1 MQKNKGEKRRKLKG
15 SDLFIAEIVSLGAS
29 QGLLECSIPTPCSQ
43 GKESDQWFPSKAF
56 SISIRMDSTPI
67 LTSCSL

>member
-29 QGLLECSIPTPCSQ
+29 QGLLECSIPTPAPKVRNQTS
-43 GKESDQWFPSKAF
+43 GFPARHFPSQ
-56 SISIRMDSTPI
+56 
-67 LTSCSL
+67 